1 MTEQQIV
8 NGLGLR
14 KALAIECRKLIETTK
29 KASTYCYA
37 MEKEYKML
45 SPKGYAGF
53 QRIYTIWTRGS
64 DAVPP
69 IFTGDII
76 RDRDMARGTIMAIW
90 IYYSSYPEGKLSELP
105 SYLETNLLLEEMMC
119 GGWYE

>member
-1 MTEQQIV
+1 MTAQQIE

-37 MEKEYKML
+37 MEREYKML
-45 SPKGYAGF
+45 SPAGYAGF
-53 QRIYTIWTRGS
+53 QRIY
-64 DAVPP
+64 VPP